1 MKITKDTTIGDVAN
15 KYPGAASI
23 MLKYGLHC
31 VGCSVNPFET
41 IENGCL
47 GHGMDESTIN
57 SLVDD
62 LNKNFEN
69 APEHKNDS
77 EGKIISITDSAA
89 EKFNYFMKEEK
100 KVNFGIR
107 LNVIIG
113 DEDNL
118 EYGLEFAE
126 RPNKNEEIVEE
137 HGFKLFVD
145 KNVVNMIKG
154 LEIDYLNNEHGSG
167 FKLTR
172 TNLEAAGGC
181 GTGCGCH

>member
-31 VGCSVNPFET
+31 VGCAVNPFET

-47 GHGMDESTIN
+47 GHGMDENTIN

-69 APEHKNDS
+69 SPEHES
-77 EGKIISITDSAA
+77 EGKVVSITDIAA
-89 EKFNYFMKEEK
+89 EKLNAFMKDDK
-100 KVNFGIR
+100 KIDFGVR
-107 LNVIIG
+107 LNVVIG
-113 DEDNL
+113 DDKDL
-118 EYGLEFAE
+118 QYGLEFAKK
-126 RPNKNEEIVEE
+126 PNKNEETFED
-137 HGFKLFVD
+137 HGLKIFVD
-145 KNVVNMIKG
+145 KSVVSMIKG
-154 LEIDYLNNEHGSG
+154 LEIDYLNNEMGSG
-167 FKLTR
+167 FKLT
-172 TNLEAAGGC
+172 NHNVEEGSC